1 VSNDDDDSHDLG
13 KFLSA
18 TVHSHGREKHV
29 DLGMSQWAGDAQAAS
44 VVTTQWLGYHGGAS
58 GSGVAVGIHSVNT
71 AAPKWTSPVLDGQ
84 LYGEPLVDG
93 KEILVATE
101 NDTVYALSSATGA
114 VRWAKHLA
122 TAVPSN
128 QLPCGD
134 ISPTVGITGTPVIDQ
149 GRNEIFVMAF
159 EIDHGVARHYLYG
172 LSVTTGAVMMRHV
185 VSTPT
190 ADQLPYLNRSALAL
204 DQGSVVYTFGG
215 NYGDCQTYHGVVGAI
230 KENGKG
236 AAVSFV
242 VDHGPGQSQGAIW
255 MGGAAATIDAA
266 GNVWVETGNGSVTSP
281 GHSYDDSDGVLELS
295 PTMHL
300 KSFFAPTSWVQD
312 NASDAD
318 LSAQPAVLGNGLVV
332 ATGKSGNIYLLHA
345 SHLGGV
351 GGQIATINSGCGN
364 VLDGGYAVHGNLVY
378 LPCVSGPLAV
388 RVTTSPVTITVVWR
402 GAAGGGPPIMAA
414 QKVWSIGQDG
424 VLYGFNPTNGV
435 VVQHVELG
443 NLANHFSTPSVGDGL
458 MLAPIERQV
467 VAFSAH

>member
-1 VSNDDDDSHDLG
+1 MGVRSTLT
-13 KFLSA
+13 LAIA
-18 TVHSHGREKHV
+18 TVV
-29 DLGMSQWAGDAQAAS
+29 LGMSQWAGDAQAAS

-230 KENGKG
+230 KENGMG

-467 VAFSAH
+467 VAFSAQ

>member
-1 VSNDDDDSHDLG
+1 
-13 KFLSA
+13 
-18 TVHSHGREKHV
+18 
-29 DLGMSQWAGDAQAAS
+29 
-44 VVTTQWLGYHGGAS
+44 
-58 GSGVAVGIHSVNT
+58 
-71 AAPKWTSPVLDGQ
+71 
-84 LYGEPLVDG
+84 
-93 KEILVATE
+93 
-101 NDTVYALSSATGA
+101 
-114 VRWAKHLA
+114 
-122 TAVPSN
+122 
-128 QLPCGD
+128 
-134 ISPTVGITGTPVIDQ
+134 
-149 GRNEIFVMAF
+149 
-159 EIDHGVARHYLYG
+159 
-172 LSVTTGAVMMRHV
+172 
-185 VSTPT
+185 
-190 ADQLPYLNRSALAL
+190 
-204 DQGSVVYTFGG
+204 
-215 NYGDCQTYHGVVGAI
+215 
-230 KENGKG
+230 
-236 AAVSFV
+236 
-242 VDHGPGQSQGAIW
+242 

-467 VAFSAH
+467 VAFSAQ

>member
-1 VSNDDDDSHDLG
+1 MGVRSTLT
-13 KFLSA
+13 LAIA
-18 TVHSHGREKHV
+18 TVV
-29 DLGMSQWAGDAQAAS
+29 LGMSQWAGDAQAAS

>member
-1 VSNDDDDSHDLG
+1 
-13 KFLSA
+13 
-18 TVHSHGREKHV
+18 
-29 DLGMSQWAGDAQAAS
+29 
-44 VVTTQWLGYHGGAS
+44 
-58 GSGVAVGIHSVNT
+58 
-71 AAPKWTSPVLDGQ
+71 
-84 LYGEPLVDG
+84 
-93 KEILVATE
+93 
-101 NDTVYALSSATGA
+101 
-114 VRWAKHLA
+114 
-122 TAVPSN
+122 VPSN

-402 GAAGGGPPIMAA
+402 GAAGGCPPIMAA

-467 VAFSAH
+467 VAFSAQ

>member
-1 VSNDDDDSHDLG
+1 
-13 KFLSA
+13 
-18 TVHSHGREKHV
+18 
-29 DLGMSQWAGDAQAAS
+29 
-44 VVTTQWLGYHGGAS
+44 
-58 GSGVAVGIHSVNT
+58 
-71 AAPKWTSPVLDGQ
+71 
-84 LYGEPLVDG
+84 LVDG

-467 VAFSAH
+467 VAFSAQ

>member
-1 VSNDDDDSHDLG
+1 MGVRSTLT
-13 KFLSA
+13 LAIA
-18 TVHSHGREKHV
+18 TVV
-29 DLGMSQWAGDAQAAS
+29 LGMSQWAGDAQAAS

-281 GHSYDDSDGVLELS
+281 GHSCDDSDGVLELS

-467 VAFSAH
+467 VAFSAQ